1 MTAKPSS
8 IRTTRIG
15 LWPVTPRQLL
25 RYHPDR
31 RFRFQP
37 VDEVKELNEKAE
49 PSVLLGFTLDTTSI
63 ADELANCIQIAERYK
78 GELLTGTADPEVM
91 VPQMMKELRAAGF
104 DKIVAEAQS
113 QVDAFM
119 ATNK

>member
-1 MTAKPSS
+1 MVYGRLHP
-8 IRTTRIG
+8 G
-15 LWPVTPRQLL
+15 QLL
-25 RYHPDR
+25 RYHPTDD
-31 RFRFQP
+31 FDFNQF
-37 VDEVKELNEKAE
+37 DEVKELNEKAE
-49 PSVLLGFTLDTTSI
+49 PSVLLGFTLDTPPS
-63 ADELANCIQIAERYK
+63 LMNWQNCIQIAERYK

-91 VPQMMKELRAAGF
+91 VPQMMQELRAAGF